1 MNELFG
7 RDATDREELFE
18 EVREG
23 YAEYFKGRRKTF
35 VEISAATQEQASR
48 IQVSILIW
56 KHQLKA
62 THPFQDYILEKNPS
76 KAQPKQEK

>member
-1 MNELFG
+1 MLSIS
-7 RDATDREELFE
+7 REE
-18 EVREG
+18 G
-23 YAEYFKGRRKTF
+23 KTF
-35 VEISAATQEQASR
+35 VEISAATQGQASR

-76 KAQPKQEK
+76 KAQPNQEKYRGFSTAETGRIS